1 MFSPVVK
8 FCITRVLKA
17 LAAHYGWHIEQMDII
32 IAYSNSEINVFLYIK
47 RPTGYK
53 IVRKVC
59 FFRKTIY
66 NLKQSARQLSKDQNR
81 SMIKVRSKKLM
92 SDYSAFA
99 KNLVTSKVVI
109 VIVNINNFLNF
120 GLDLAEISIVKSFL
134 AN

>member
-8 FCITRVLKA
+8 SCITRVLKA
-17 LAAHYGWHIEQMDII
+17 LAAYYGWHIEQIDAV
-32 IAYSNSEINVFLYIK
+32 IAYSNFEIDIFFYIK

-66 NLKQSARQLSKDQNR
+66 NLKQSACQLSKDQNR
-81 SMIKVRSKKLM
+81 SMIKVESKRLI

-99 KNLVTSKVVI
+99 KNLGTSKVVI
-109 VIVNINNFLNF
+109 VIVNIDNFLNF
-120 GLDLAEISIVKSFL
+120 GSDLVEISIVKSFL
-134 AN
+134 AD